1 MLWIVGMMQRDEWDC
16 RLYTAMKYAI
26 ICAERKNG
34 AYNSLIY

>member
-1 MLWIVGMMQRDEWDC
+1 MRWIVGGMHRDERDC

-34 AYNSLIY
+34 AYNS